1 MSEKTKLVI
10 IDDEEGM
17 RETLSEIFENK
28 GYRVKVASEGREA
41 VDKIKAEF
49 FNVAILDMK
58 LPDMGG
64 VQVLKAIKKES
75 PDTEVVIITAFA
87 SLKSSI
93 EALNQG
99 AYAYLMK
106 PFEMDNLA
114 NSVAGAAQKERLI
127 VENRQL
133 RNFNEK
139 IVQNLN
145 EGILIEDE
153 KGITTFVNPK
163 IEKLFGY
170 SMDEIVKKP
179 FKDFISNE
187 YVALVNQKRSTK
199 KEESYEAAIVDKKK
213 NSIPVI
219 ISTVPLFEKGKF
231 SGVLSVLTD
240 ISNIKKLEKE
250 LKEKLEE
257 LEHFNKLMVGRE
269 LKMVELK
276 NKISELEGE
285 LKKVSGGS
293 SLKK

>member
-1 MSEKTKLVI
+1 VREKTKLLI

-17 RETLSEIFENK
+17 RDTLSEIFENK
-28 GYRVKVASEGREA
+28 GYSVKVASNGKEA
-41 VDKIKAEF
+41 IGKIKEEF
-49 FNVAILDMK
+49 FNVSILDMK
-58 LPDMGG
+58 LPDMDG

-87 SLKSSI
+87 SLQSSI

-114 NSVAGAAQKERLI
+114 NSLAGAAEKERLI

-139 IVQNLN
+139 IVQSLN

-163 IEKLFGY
+163 IEKLFGL

-179 FKDFISNE
+179 FAEFVSNE
-187 YVALVNQKRSTK
+187 YVAEVNQKRSTK
-199 KEESYEAAIVDKKK
+199 KEESYEAAIVDKEK
-213 NSIPVI
+213 NLIPVI
-219 ISTVPLFEKGKF
+219 ISTVPLFENGKF

-240 ISNIKKLEKE
+240 ISNIKKLENE
-250 LKEKLEE
+250 LKVKLEE

-285 LKKVSGGS
+285 LKASGSS